1 MSRRLFAPAFYFLAL
16 LICAIGSE
24 KAIGGPE
31 PNPLLEDGDRL
42 FETRDEGDHADRAM
56 ALYKKAAE
64 TGPKNEAALWRL
76 SRSYRWRGDLAGASD
91 EKLAAYKESQRWAEK
106 AIEADPQSVG
116 GHLMLGIAY
125 GRIGETQGVMKSL
138 SLISPIK
145 GEMNLVLSRDP
156 QNDTAHHVLGVL
168 YRKVPGLMGGSTKKS
183 IELLETAVRINPA
196 NTSHLLE
203 LAQSYIEKG
212 SEDRA
217 REALKTL
224 LAIPNPADRVQSKI
238 DRAEAEKL
246 LAGLP
251 SR

>member
-1 MSRRLFAPAFYFLAL
+1 MSRGPLTRAGALFALFAL
-16 LICAIGSE
+16 LMVPAT
-24 KAIGGPE
+24 ATGGPE
-31 PNPLLEDGDRL
+31 SNALLADGDRL
-42 FETRDEGDHADRAM
+42 FDTRDEADHADRAVQI
-56 ALYKKAAE
+56 YKKLAE
-64 TGPKNEAALWRL
+64 SEPKNEAALWRL
-76 SRSYRWRGDLAGASD
+76 SRSYRWRGDLAGSSD

-106 AIEADPQSVG
+106 AIEASPESVG

-145 GEMNLVLSRDP
+145 SEMNLVLSRDP

-183 IELLETAVRINPA
+183 IELLETAVRLNPA

-203 LAQSYIEKG
+203 LAESYIEKG
-212 SEDRA
+212 DEARA
-217 REALKTL
+217 KSSLKTL
-224 LAIPNPADRVQSKI
+224 LAISNPSDRVQSKL

-246 LAGLP
+246 LADLP
-251 SR
+251 SQ